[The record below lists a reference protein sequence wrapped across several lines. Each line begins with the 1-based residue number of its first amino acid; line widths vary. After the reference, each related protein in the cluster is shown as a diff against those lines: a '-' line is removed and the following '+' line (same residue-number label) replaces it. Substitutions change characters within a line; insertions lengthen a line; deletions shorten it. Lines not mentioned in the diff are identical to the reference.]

1 MFSKNKKYFIV
12 LIVVFAAVVYV
23 QLNAPKPV
31 KWTKT
36 YKSKDKIPFGC
47 KAMFDLL
54 DKSAFN
60 DRLEVEK
67 ENVFKTLEKVTAEK
81 NLSSTIFINDNLAFD
96 NVETKL
102 LLKYVEDGNKVLLAA
117 NNINGLLADT
127 LKLKTNMEFS
137 YFIPAKADSVFNV
150 VYHQGQKDQKVFAY
164 RDRITPV
171 YFTSFDTLKTN
182 IIASDLS
189 KNPVYISLKWGK
201 GEFYVLSVPDIF
213 CNYNIVNKPSRQ
225 FAYTTMSY
233 LNTPVVRWDEY
244 YKTYNDHISSKLQ
257 FIFNNDS
264 LYAAYGLTLLSIL
277 FFMIFNLK
285 RKQRAIPVIVPP
297 SNSTLDFVN
306 VIGTVYYNSK
316 NHKII
321 AEEKIAAFLE
331 YIRSKFQVN
340 TRLFDDT
347 FMNRVAALSGMSTED
362 VHGVFNLIDKIQFS
376 ASIDEQTLI
385 QLNTEIEKF
394 HEKNKR

>member
-1 MFSKNKKYFIV
+1 MFKQNRKYIIV
-12 LIVVFAAVVYV
+12 LLVVFTAIVYV

-36 YKSKDKIPFGC
+36 YKNKDKIPFGC
-47 KAMFDLL
+47 KAFYDLL
-54 DKSAFN
+54 EKSAFN
-60 DRLEVEK
+60 DRLEIEK
-67 ENVFKTLEKVTAEK
+67 ENIYKTLEKITAQK
-81 NLSSTIFINDNLAFD
+81 NLSSSIFVNDNLAFD

-102 LLKYVEDGNKVLLAA
+102 LLKYVEEGNKVLLAA
-117 NNINGLLADT
+117 NSINGLLADT

-137 YFIPAKADSVFNV
+137 YFIPAKADSVFSV

-164 RDRITPV
+164 RDGITPV

-182 IIASDLS
+182 VIAEDLK
-189 KNPVYISLKWGK
+189 KNPIYISVKWGK
-201 GEFYVLSVPDIF
+201 GEFYVLSVPDIY
-213 CNYNIVNKPSRQ
+213 CNYNVVNKSSRQ

-233 LNTPVVRWDEY
+233 LNAPVVRWDEY
-244 YKTYNDHISSKLQ
+244 YKTYNDHITSKLQ

-285 RKQRAIPVIVPP
+285 RKQRPIPVIVPP

-306 VIGTVYYNSK
+306 VIGSVYYNSK

-321 AEEKIAAFLE
+321 AEEKIATFLE

-347 FMNRVAALSGMSTED
+347 FLNRVTALSGMSTAD
-362 VHGVFNLIDKIQFS
+362 VQRIFILIDKIQFS
-376 ASIDEQTLI
+376 TSIDEQTLI

>member
-1 MFSKNKKYFIV
+1 M
-12 LIVVFAAVVYV
+12 FAAIVYV
-23 QLNAPKPV
+23 QMNAPKPV

-36 YKSKDKIPFGC
+36 YKSKDKVPFGC
-47 KAMFDLL
+47 KAMYDLL
-54 DKSAFN
+54 DRSAFN

-67 ENVFKTLEKVTAEK
+67 ENVFKTLEKVTAQK
-81 NLSSTIFINDNLAFD
+81 DLSSSIFINDNLAFD

-102 LLKYVEDGNKVLLAA
+102 LLKYVEEGNKVLLAA
-117 NNINGLLADT
+117 NSINGLLADT

-137 YFIPAKADSVFNV
+137 YFIPAKEDSVFSV
-150 VYHQGQKDQKVFAY
+150 VYHQGEKDQQVFAY
-164 RDRITPV
+164 RDGVTPV
-171 YFTSFDTLKTN
+171 YFTSFDTTKANVIATDLK
-182 IIASDLS
+182 
-189 KNPVYISLKWGK
+189 KNPVYISVKWGK
-201 GEFYVLSVPDIF
+201 GQFYVLSVPDVF

-225 FAYTTMSY
+225 FAYTALSY
-233 LNTPVVRWDEY
+233 LNAPMVRWDEY

-285 RKQRAIPVIVPP
+285 RKQRAIPVIIPP
-297 SNSTLDFVN
+297 GNSTIDFVN
-306 VIGTVYYNSK
+306 VIGSVYYNSK

-331 YIRSKFQVN
+331 NIRSNFQVN

-347 FMNRVAALSGMSTED
+347 LLNRVTALSGMTREE
-362 VHGVFNLIDKIQFS
+362 VQRVFTLIDEIQFS
-376 ASIDEQTLI
+376 TSINEQTLI

>member
-1 MFSKNKKYFIV
+1 MFKKNKKYIIV
-12 LIVVFAAVVYV
+12 LVIVFTAIVYV
-23 QLNAPKPV
+23 QMNAPKPV
-31 KWTKT
+31 KWNKT

-47 KAMFDLL
+47 KVMYDLL
-54 DKSAFN
+54 DKSAF
-60 DRLEVEK
+60 DGRLEIEK
-67 ENVFKTLEKVTAEK
+67 ENVFKTLEKVTAQK
-81 NLSSTIFINDNLAFD
+81 NQSSSIFINDNLAFD
-96 NVETKL
+96 KVETKL
-102 LLKYVEDGNKVLLAA
+102 LLNYVGKGNKVLLAA
-117 NNINGLLADT
+117 SNINGLLADT

-137 YFIPAKADSVFNV
+137 YFIPAKADSVFSV
-150 VYHQGQKDQKVFAY
+150 VYHQGEKDQKVFAY
-164 RDRITPV
+164 REGVTPV
-171 YFTSFDTLKTN
+171 YFTSFDTLKTSV
-182 IIASDLS
+182 IAADLK
-189 KNPVYISLKWGK
+189 KNPIYISVKWGK

-225 FAYTTMSY
+225 FAYTVMSY
-233 LNTPVVRWDEY
+233 LNAPVVRWDEY
-244 YKTYNDHISSKLQ
+244 YKTYNDHISSNLQ

-285 RKQRAIPVIVPP
+285 RKQRAIPVIIPP
-297 SNSTLDFVN
+297 SNSTIDFVN
-306 VIGTVYYNSK
+306 VIGSVYYNSK

-340 TRLFDDT
+340 TRLFDDVLLS
-347 FMNRVAALSGMSTED
+347 RVTALSGMNREEVQGIFT
-362 VHGVFNLIDKIQFS
+362 LIDKIQFS

>member
-1 MFSKNKKYFIV
+1 MFKKNKKYIIV
-12 LIVVFAAVVYV
+12 LVIVFTAIVYV
-23 QLNAPKPV
+23 QMNAPKPV
-31 KWTKT
+31 KWNKT

-47 KAMFDLL
+47 KVMYDLL

-60 DRLEVEK
+60 GRLEIEK
-67 ENVFKTLEKVTAEK
+67 ENVFKTLEKVTAQK
-81 NLSSTIFINDNLAFD
+81 NQSSSIFINDNLAFD
-96 NVETKL
+96 KVETKL
-102 LLKYVEDGNKVLLAA
+102 LLNYVGKGNKVLLAA
-117 NNINGLLADT
+117 SNINGLLADT

-137 YFIPAKADSVFNV
+137 YFIPAKADSVFSV
-150 VYHQGQKDQKVFAY
+150 VYHQGEKDQKVFTY
-164 RDRITPV
+164 REGVTPV
-171 YFTSFDTLKTN
+171 YFTSFDTLKTSV
-182 IIASDLS
+182 IAADLK
-189 KNPVYISLKWGK
+189 KNPIYISVKWGK

-225 FAYTTMSY
+225 FAYTVMSY
-233 LNTPVVRWDEY
+233 LNAPVVRWDEY
-244 YKTYNDHISSKLQ
+244 YKTYNDHISSNLQ
-257 FIFNNDS
+257 FVFNNDS

-285 RKQRAIPVIVPP
+285 RKQRAIPVIIPP
-297 SNSTLDFVN
+297 SNSTIDFVN
-306 VIGTVYYNSK
+306 VIGSVYYNSK

-347 FMNRVAALSGMSTED
+347 LLNRVTALSGMNREEVQGIFT
-362 VHGVFNLIDKIQFS
+362 LIDKIQFS

-385 QLNTEIEKF
+385 QLNTEIEEF